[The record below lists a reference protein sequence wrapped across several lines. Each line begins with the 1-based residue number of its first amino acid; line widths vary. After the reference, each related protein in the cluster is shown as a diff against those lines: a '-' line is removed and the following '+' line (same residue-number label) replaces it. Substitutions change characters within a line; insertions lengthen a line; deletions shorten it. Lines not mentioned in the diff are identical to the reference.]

1 MIKKIVAIG
10 GGENGS
16 ILENGETALYETEPM
31 DREIIRL
38 AGKENPNFLF
48 MVHSQDSLEIQESY
62 FQTMK
67 KIYGDKFGCNC
78 LDLKSNELENVE
90 KVKEKIA
97 WADIIYEGG
106 GDTELMIN
114 LWKDNGFDRLLY
126 DAWNSGKVICGISA
140 GAVCW
145 FKSCDSEKQNDIPT
159 SVECLNWF
167 NAHFTPHCEEPGR
180 YEATR
185 DNLKGNGLVGIMLSD
200 CAALEI
206 IDNKYRLI
214 ISDSNGHNIKKA
226 YGLKVYWSNDQYR
239 EEKINISNKFEDI
252 SKLLS
257 KERTVDDEDER
268 E

>member
-10 GGENGS
+10 GGENGR
-16 ILENGETALYETEPM
+16 ILENGETSLYETEPM

-38 AGKENPNFLF
+38 TGKEKPNFLF
-48 MVHSQDSLEIQESY
+48 MVHSQASLEIQESY

-67 KIYGDKFGCNC
+67 KIYGEKFGCNC
-78 LDLKSNELENVE
+78 RDLKSDELEDIE

-106 GDTELMIN
+106 GDTEIMIN
-114 LWKDNGFDRLLY
+114 LWKDNGFDRILY
-126 DAWNSGKVICGISA
+126 DAWNNGKVMCGISA

-159 SVECLNWF
+159 IVECLDWF

-180 YEATR
+180 YELTR
-185 DNLKGNGLVGIMLSD
+185 DNLKENGLVGIMLSD

-206 IDNKYRLI
+206 IDNQYRMI
-214 ISDSNGHNIKKA
+214 ISDSKGYNLEKA
-226 YGLKVYWSNDQYR
+226 YGLKVYWNKNEYK
-239 EEKINISNKFEDI
+239 EEIIDSSNKF
-252 SKLLS
+252 KNLTTLFS
-257 KERTVDDEDER
+257 KEKT
-268 E
+268 